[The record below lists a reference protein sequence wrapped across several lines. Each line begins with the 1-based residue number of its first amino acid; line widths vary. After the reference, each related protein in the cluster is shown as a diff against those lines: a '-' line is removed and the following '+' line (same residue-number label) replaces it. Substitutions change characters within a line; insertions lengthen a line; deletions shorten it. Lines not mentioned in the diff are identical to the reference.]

1 MKAER
6 DRDPGEELFLPG
18 LGGEPPGVF
27 TVSEITS
34 RIKSLLEGS
43 FAAVSVEGEISNAKQ
58 AASGHWYFTL
68 KDAESQLPAV
78 FFRSDAG
85 RLKFRIEDGITVIAS
100 GGINVYRKRGQYQ
113 LVVSRLEP
121 KGLGALQL
129 ALEQLKKKLLAEG
142 LFREERKRPLPALPG
157 RIGIVTSPTGA
168 AIRDILQVIDRRFGN
183 LHLLINP
190 VKVQGEGAAA
200 EIARAVD
207 DFNRRELADVIIVAR
222 GGGSI
227 EDLWAFNEE
236 PVVRAISRSRIPVI
250 SAVGHEVDWTLAD
263 LVADLRA
270 PTPSAAA
277 ELVVGRKSDLRERIL
292 ASRGRLSDRFRL
304 QVVRRRERL
313 AGALASYVFRDPSRL
328 LRGRIQR
335 VDSLLDD
342 LPRALQGALAL
353 RRQKAESLVAHL
365 EAVSPLKV
373 LGRGYSYTRSLP
385 GGKILTDAASL
396 ARGERVETRLA
407 RGMFVSIVDQI
418 YKEPRPGTA

>member
-1 MKAER
+1 MKVER

-129 ALEQLKKKLLAEG
+129 ALEQLKKKLMAEG

-250 SAVGHEVDWTLAD
+250 SAVGHEVDWTLTD

-373 LGRGYSYTRSLP
+373 LGRGYSYTRALP
-385 GGKILTDAASL
+385 GGKILTDAAL
-396 ARGERVETRLA
+396 LEVGAKVETRLA
-407 RGMFVSIVDQI
+407 RGEFTAVVEKVRKTVD
-418 YKEPRPGTA
+418 G

>member
-129 ALEQLKKKLLAEG
+129 ALEQLKKKLMAEG

-250 SAVGHEVDWTLAD
+250 SAVGHEVDWTLTD

-373 LGRGYSYTRSLP
+373 LGRGYSYTRALP
-385 GGKILTDAASL
+385 GGKILTDAAL
-396 ARGERVETRLA
+396 LEVGAKVETRLA
-407 RGMFVSIVDQI
+407 RGEFTAVVEKVRKTVD
-418 YKEPRPGTA
+418 G